1 MYKGR
6 ISRMKKAAVI
16 WILSSIM
23 FLCFAQAIFLVRP
36 DNEKSVR
43 ILTNPTGYLRGEA
56 LSLIKQSRESEED
69 WPLFTIWGEE
79 KEVSIHNP
87 DLNRE
92 KKAGVLTVC
101 GDSRL
106 VWDSG
111 SWLDMEDAKY
121 CLLTEDLGL
130 SLFGGTELVGQKVQI
145 GECIYEVKGILSEI
159 ENTAMIQTGPNLE
172 SVMNKVSVEIPKGR
186 EQSDV
191 LRQLSIRLGVSE
203 NAVNFGLY
211 RTWAKAAAMI
221 LPCILGASIFFQMI
235 RKACAFRHRP
245 VKLLKQLIILFVFC
259 ILFFWITEFWPGIP
273 KEMIPSRWSDFEFW
287 TKLWEQKK
295 TEILFLMQGE
305 KTGPEMA
312 CLREFLNT
320 FKYSILAVV
329 LYFFSMRRQ
338 KIERLRDLFFGGV
351 FFLCLAFMA
360 LLTADRYLTLKN
372 GGRIL
377 WMLLPFYLF
386 CSYVPNRLDS
396 IDFDIKYSQGK

>member
-43 ILTNPTGYLRGEA
+43 ILTNPTGYLKGEA

-211 RTWAKAAAMI
+211 RTWAKAVAMI

-245 VKLLKQLIILFVFC
+245 VKLFKLLLLLIAFC
-259 ILFFWITEFWPGIP
+259 ILFFWITEFLPDIP

-287 TKLWEQKK
+287 TELWEQKK
-295 TEILFLMQGE
+295 AEILLLLRGE
-305 KTGPEMA
+305 KSGPELV
-312 CLREFLNT
+312 CLHEFLNT
-320 FKYSILAVV
+320 FQYSVLAAG
-329 LYFFSMRRQ
+329 LYFFSLRRQ
-338 KIERLRDLFFGGV
+338 KIEKLRELFIGGIL
-351 FFLCLAFMA
+351 FLCLAFTA
-360 LLTADRYLTLKN
+360 LVTADKNLTFQN

-377 WMLLPFYLF
+377 WLLFPFCLF
-386 CSYVPNRLDS
+386 CSYGLHS
-396 IDFDIKYSQGK
+396 LESYASDIRHSQGK